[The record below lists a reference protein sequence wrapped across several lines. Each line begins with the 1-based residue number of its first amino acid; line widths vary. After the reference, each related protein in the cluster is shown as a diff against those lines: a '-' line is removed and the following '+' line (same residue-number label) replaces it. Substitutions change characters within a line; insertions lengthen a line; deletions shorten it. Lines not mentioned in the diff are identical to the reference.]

1 MMEKQI
7 EHSGDALGKLLKERL
22 KRKKYLTELKSMVTD
37 VVSERLHASAFF
49 AASIVMTCIFLM
61 LFIALWVMLL
71 QRQSQPA
78 YEPLSVLFV
87 WAPVTVCSLVSAIV
101 SWRLFLAKK
110 TFTADKMRGLGAF
123 LICMV
128 IFCIALCIVMGF
140 VAFFFGL
147 YLNYSQSSSGIP
159 DDMMILLE
167 NTIAQAGI
175 SMNDLQ
181 HGLLA
186 EFLAVMTGIPAFL
199 VVLFVLFVVMLVKTI
214 GHINFLR
221 NAVAARYYDVRHSTP
236 AVWIFIFAGLSV
248 IVGIA
253 AIAAV
258 GDWLSGLL
266 FLLTGVYLILLA
278 VFSLGIRKE
287 ERYIHSRLEREIHE
301 IGELEG
307 RIVAEYDRQAEQTA
321 GRLQQCQE
329 TMQNLQIWQQQI
341 MEAFMQRMNTAAQPA
356 SVSPEETGASEEDE
370 E

>member
-1 MMEKQI
+1 MEKQI

-175 SMNDLQ
+175 SMNIFGGAFRLIRRDACQDDRAHQFFAQCRCGEVLRCSAQHTCRLDLRFCGTIGNRR
-181 HGLLA
+181 HCRDRSCRR
-186 EFLAVMTGIPAFL
+186 LAVRAPVLADRRLSDLACGLFPGDPKRGALHSFPA
-199 VVLFVLFVVMLVKTI
+199 
-214 GHINFLR
+214 
-221 NAVAARYYDVRHSTP
+221 
-236 AVWIFIFAGLSV
+236 
-248 IVGIA
+248 
-253 AIAAV
+253 
-258 GDWLSGLL
+258 
-266 FLLTGVYLILLA
+266 
-278 VFSLGIRKE
+278 
-287 ERYIHSRLEREIHE
+287 
-301 IGELEG
+301 
-307 RIVAEYDRQAEQTA
+307 
-321 GRLQQCQE
+321 
-329 TMQNLQIWQQQI
+329 
-341 MEAFMQRMNTAAQPA
+341 
-356 SVSPEETGASEEDE
+356 
-370 E
+370 

>member
-1 MMEKQI
+1 MEKQI

-147 YLNYSQSSSGIP
+147 YLSYYQSSSGIP
-159 DDMMILLE
+159 VDMMILLE

-214 GHINFLR
+214 GHINFFAQCRCGEVLR
-221 NAVAARYYDVRHSTP
+221 CSAQHTCRLDLHFCGTIGNRRHCRDRSC
-236 AVWIFIFAGLSV
+236 GR
-248 IVGIA
+248 
-253 AIAAV
+253 
-258 GDWLSGLL
+258 
-266 FLLTGVYLILLA
+266 LA
-278 VFSLGIRKE
+278 VRAPVL
-287 ERYIHSRLEREIHE
+287 
-301 IGELEG
+301 
-307 RIVAEYDRQAEQTA
+307 AD
-321 GRLQQCQE
+321 GRLSDLACG
-329 TMQNLQIWQQQI
+329 LFPGDPKRG
-341 MEAFMQRMNTAAQPA
+341 ALHSFPA
-356 SVSPEETGASEEDE
+356 
-370 E
+370 